1 MDVDSD
7 TLGMDLDCNWE
18 DFSSPMGPSF
28 PSPGIA
34 PIIIVAKYC
43 LIENP
48 SSLGPLV
55 TFNANLSLSSS
66 LILSLTHTLS
76 LSLYL
81 SLYLSLSLP
90 LSLFL
95 SLIHIIYPL
104 LLFVGSP
111 SLQEPE
117 PLRALPVKEV
127 VVAPSE
133 AEERDDDDSITDT
146 SSGNDHHHQNFKYIK
161 NTIS

>member
-76 LSLYL
+76 LSL
-81 SLYLSLSLP
+81 SLSLSLP
-90 LSLFL
+90 LSLSF
-95 SLIHIIYPL
+95 
-104 LLFVGSP
+104 SP
-111 SLQEPE
+111 SFSLSFSNTYYIPFAFIC
-117 PLRALPVKEV
+117 R
-127 VVAPSE
+127 
-133 AEERDDDDSITDT
+133 IT
-146 SSGNDHHHQNFKYIK
+146 
-161 NTIS
+161 